1 MQQAEAEAVV
11 DTLYASYDVPAPDE
25 DTRARM
31 AGSLTDL
38 GLEEALDAIDDLVA
52 EWKPGGGRRMPTQAE
67 LRDMVRRRRGTAE
80 RMAGASSWSRKHV
93 CPACKGAG
101 WLDRTAEQAERDG
114 KRLSNMAVAKCY
126 VCNGTGKG
134 NELEEPPTPPSE
146 ARDRLEE
153 CRAAAPRGIV
163 KRVDDVL
170 VASEGGAP
178 APD

>member
-11 DTLYASYDVPAPDE
+11 DTLYASFDVPVPADKE
-25 DTRARM
+25 RM

-114 KRLSNMAVAKCY
+114 KKLSSMAVAKCY

-134 NELEEPPTPPSE
+134 NELEEPPTPP
-146 ARDRLEE
+146 ADGLDRLAELRQE
-153 CRAAAPRGIV
+153 VARVGGVV
-163 KRVDDVL
+163 KHVDDL
-170 VASEGGAP
+170 P
-178 APD
+178 